1 MLLFQQHGGI
11 TSSLA
16 SVSYL
21 PAKVQHFSV
30 QLRSKE
36 QAVMDSDEMSS

>member
-1 MLLFQQHGGI
+1 MLLFHQHGRI
-11 TSSLA
+11 TSSSA
-16 SVSYL
+16 SVSHS

-36 QAVMDSDEMSS
+36 QAEMDSDEMSS